1 MAGKKRTNTDLKDWT
16 VMIYMAGD
24 NNLSGDMANQLEAL
38 NEFRFPGGTA
48 RPDLAEVNLFAY
60 LDSGSL
66 TAPTRY
72 MDLSRSDPH
81 DHDVTSRDIITS
93 MKKHKIEN
101 GGNPE
106 NSASAYSIISFVRW
120 CIEKRGGRA
129 NNYVLIFSGHSSGFQ
144 ASTFM
149 IDRSTGRFLSLRRFR
164 WALETIKNEYLFP
177 DRKDRDRKIA
187 IVGFD
192 SCQMGMLE
200 IGHEIKTVA
209 HTIVASEGNTPNS
222 GWGYGPM
229 LHQFIEH
236 PEHFLID
243 SEKSPQY
250 LARPGW
256 VLTDEGI
263 KEVAKTFVQQY
274 VKRQQK
280 YAISG
285 NSIDMS
291 AWDLEVISP
300 VAEKT
305 GELGRMLSD
314 MLGLEYLLRDG
325 NITKEG
331 AVIHDAT
338 KSLIARS
345 RRNCQ
350 SYMHEQAVDL
360 VDFCQQL
367 MLGCVETARL
377 LPGASRKPFNHLQK
391 LCSDLLDAARTCIL
405 RTGFSG
411 DEYQYSKGI
420 SLFFPWTALT
430 YLFTWRIYSGL
441 EFARSEG
448 VLKDPKNGRKKTI
461 REPGPGLEW
470 DNFLLYYLYIVSLRD
485 CEGIDSFS
493 ARFAAV
499 AKGTAIDGDWQQTLT
514 NWRNSRG
521 LKRGTG
527 VNRWPSSSRG
537 DWRSFT
543 RENFPVTGSRENPV
557 TGTKEN
563 PPVTGS
569 KENFPV
575 TGTRENFPVTG
586 TRENPLITGTRHNPL
601 ITGDKGS
608 GSAAYI
614 EFFGRMRNFRLN
626 WEAKGLWPP
635 E

>member
-1 MAGKKRTNTDLKDWT
+1 MAGKKPTKADLKDWT

-24 NNLSGDMANQLEAL
+24 NNLSGDMANQLKSL
-38 NEFRFPGGTA
+38 NDFRFPDGMA
-48 RPDLAEVNLFAY
+48 RHGADNVNLFAY

-66 TAPTRY
+66 TAPTKY
-72 MDLSRSDPH
+72 LDFSGPEPE
-81 DHDVTSRDIITS
+81 DHDVKPRDIIKS
-93 MKKHKIEN
+93 MKKHKIGN
-101 GGNPE
+101 GGDPE

-129 NNYVLIFSGHSSGFQ
+129 KNYILIFSGHSSGFH

-149 IDRSTGRFLSLRRFR
+149 MDRSTGRFLSLRRFR
-164 WALETIKNEYLFP
+164 WALETIKDEYLFP
-177 DRKDRDRKIA
+177 DPKDRRRKIA

-200 IGHEIKTVA
+200 IGHEIKDVA
-209 HTIVASEGNTPNS
+209 NTIVASEGNTPNS
-222 GWGYGPM
+222 GWGYDPM
-229 LHQFIEH
+229 LYKLIE
-236 PEHFLID
+236 LSD
-243 SEKSPQY
+243 GSAATSEKSLQSPASADGVMTDQ
-250 LARPGW
+250 W
-256 VLTDEGI
+256 V
-263 KEVAKTFVQQY
+263 KNAAKTFVRVY
-274 VKRQQK
+274 VEEQQK
-280 YAISG
+280 YAVSG

-291 AWDLEVISP
+291 AWDLDVISP

-345 RRNCQ
+345 RRDCQ

-377 LPGASRKPFNHLQK
+377 IPVASRKPFNDLQG
-391 LCSDLLDAARTCIL
+391 LCADLLDAARTCIL
-405 RTGFSG
+405 QTGFSG

-441 EFARSEG
+441 QFARLKE
-448 VLKDPKNGRKKTI
+448 VVTKDPKTGQKKTI

-485 CEGIDSFS
+485 CEAIDSFS

-499 AKGTAIDGDWQQTLT
+499 SKGTAVDGDWQQTLT
-514 NWRNSRG
+514 NWRSSRG
-521 LKRGTG
+521 LKRGTN
-527 VNRWPSSSRG
+527 VTRWPSSSRG
-537 DWRSFT
+537 DWRSLT
-543 RENFPVTGSRENPV
+543 RENFPVTGS
-557 TGTKEN
+557 KEN
-563 PPVTGS
+563 PMTGS
-569 KENFPV
+569 KENPHV

-586 TRENPLITGTRHNPL
+586 ARENPFVTGTRHNPM

-608 GSAAYI
+608 GSAAYL